1 MHTIPKKYAEFW
13 VGSKS
18 KEFLSQI
25 PKRGQFLCASKLFW
39 AVESSDHH
47 TYKLLYFREYCTFN
61 GFAPAIPNA
70 VYTCPLSVI
79 SSCPEYL
86 SGWKVA
92 VQCASDRTEYVH
104 SMGNTYRNPACAIC
118 NVESD
123 NRLDLFSLSRAKE
136 ELSSFLTDLY
146 QTNND
151 NQFGLRFDGYS
162 ILCCRSCPEKLSMCL
177 TVNVTSW
184 GSILHPITKECLPVP
199 FRTDCDQIPSGDLKL
214 NIDLQELCPQ
224 FYDMCPESTATTLL
238 TDTFPTD
245 IIRLGSGR
253 GDGLPGGGSP
263 LEVAFDPSNSEIR
276 PIETIKTDLVE
287 DNTTY
292 LLCGNGSIRNPEME
306 INYRTLQLHQGI
318 IRVCHT
324 RLSIIDTCLMK
335 LLSAIIYP
343 WLDFGFPP
351 RGHSL
356 CGAIEG
362 RLSYFCHWL
371 RTGWQGV
378 ISQRKIPWNT
388 PPWLGIEPGLQ
399 GGQTVSYSSELSW
412 LTWWTYPFLL
422 FVQGHVVC
430 SVVSREPSLEPNASC
445 YHLWLFRDANPRRAV
460 CKLCFLALQPW
471 LLPFCWLWWL
481 RSPSNDQPDDF
492 LYDTRSWW
500 CKVEYFSIPS
510 ASKIWHFWINTLE
523 EKAFPGRSLQSPR
536 HFTVRLCENDD
547 ISWRLV

>member
-1 MHTIPKKYAEFW
+1 MWGAHNSQKICRIR

-25 PKRGQFLCASKLFW
+25 PKRAQFLCASKLFQ

-47 TYKLLYFREYCTFN
+47 KYRLLYFREYCTFD

-104 SMGNTYRNPACAIC
+104 NMGRIYRNPACAIC

-123 NRLDLFSLSRAKE
+123 DSLDLSLLSWAKE
-136 ELSSFLTDLY
+136 DLLSSLTNLY

-151 NQFGLRFDGYS
+151 DQFGLRFDGYS
-162 ILCCRSCPEKLSMCL
+162 IFCCRSCPEKFSMCSN
-177 TVNVTSW
+177 VNVTSW
-184 GSILHPITKECLPVP
+184 GSILHPITKHCLPVP
-199 FRTDCDQIPSGDLKL
+199 FRTDCDQIPSGNLML

-224 FYDMCPESTATTLL
+224 FYDMCPESTTTTLL
-238 TDTFPTD
+238 TSTIPTNRT
-245 IIRLGSGR
+245 IPGSGSGNGVVPSIV
-253 GDGLPGGGSP
+253 GDSP
-263 LEVAFDPSNSEIR
+263 YEVAFDPRNSEIQ
-276 PIETIKTDLVE
+276 PTEIIKTDPVE

-292 LLCGNGSIRNPEME
+292 LLCGNGSIRDPEME
-306 INYRTLQLHQGI
+306 VNHRTLQLHRGI
-318 IRVCHT
+318 IKVCHT
-324 RLSIIDTCLMK
+324 RLSVIDTCSMK
-335 LLSAIIYP
+335 LPSTIIYP

-356 CGAIEG
+356 GGAIEG
-362 RLSYFCHWL
+362 RLSHFCRWL
-371 RTGWQGV
+371 WTGWQGV
-378 ISQRKIPWNT
+378 ISQTKIPWNT
-388 PPWLGIEPGLQ
+388 PPWLGIEPGLQGGQTVSYPTELSWHGLQ

-445 YHLWLFRDANPRRAV
+445 YHLWLFRDANPQRAV
-460 CKLCFLALQPW
+460 RKLCFLALQPW

-510 ASKIWHFWINTLE
+510 ASKIWHF
-523 EKAFPGRSLQSPR
+523 
-536 HFTVRLCENDD
+536 
-547 ISWRLV
+547 